1 MAVLTPQLK
10 QTQNVNSSID
20 ISTEIYMEIPNTY
33 LYLKAMVRYVVR
45 YSLFEI
51 NILYW
56 AVFTF
61 DFLCLPQNCSKTIIT
76 NKYHDLDILAT

>member
-51 NILYW
+51 NILY
-56 AVFTF
+56 
-61 DFLCLPQNCSKTIIT
+61 
-76 NKYHDLDILAT
+76 

>member
-33 LYLKAMVRYVVR
+33 LYLKAIVCYVVR
-45 YSLFEI
+45 HLLFEI
-51 NILYW
+51 NFFYTEQL
-56 AVFTF
+56 
-61 DFLCLPQNCSKTIIT
+61 
-76 NKYHDLDILAT
+76 